1 MLFMKKL
8 KISNIK
14 CENMKVFQHANKPLD
29 VWRKFELVLNLSS
42 WVLEYKKKGEEICD
56 YLAL

>member
-1 MLFMKKL
+1 MKKL

-14 CENMKVFQHANKPLD
+14 CENMKFFQHANKPLD